1 MTPERVN
8 SDRTADADAQ
18 TWRMLAL
25 SGIAF
30 AVLFVVGFLLSGGDT
45 PDYSAPDQEWTK
57 WADDNESNNQVS
69 VILSLL
75 AGVAF
80 LLFAGIIRSVL
91 GAAEATERG
100 FAPLARAAFAGAV
113 TGITGIV
120 TAIVM
125 IGAASF
131 HGSDSNPAVSRA
143 VIDASAGPFLLAS
156 MGFAALLG
164 AAGLLTLRTGVFG
177 RWTAIVALIGSI
189 GFLVTFLAVT
199 DADNGDTV
207 FGIGYPIGFLCL
219 AIWSIATSLATF
231 RKSPTTTTSDAIPAS
246 SA

>member
-1 MTPERVN
+1 MTRSSEETFMSAERAY
-8 SDRTADADAQ
+8 SDRPADSDAQ

-30 AVLFVVGFLLSGGDT
+30 ALLFVVGFLLSGGDT

-57 WADDNESNNQVS
+57 WAGDNESNNQIS

-91 GAAEATERG
+91 GAAEATARRS
-100 FAPLARAAFAGAV
+100 FAPLARAAFAGGLV
-113 TGITGIV
+113 GIAGIV
-120 TAIVM
+120 MAIVM

-143 VIDASAGPFLLAS
+143 VIDAA
-156 MGFAALLG
+156 
-164 AAGLLTLRTGVFG
+164 
-177 RWTAIVALIGSI
+177 
-189 GFLVTFLAVT
+189 
-199 DADNGDTV
+199 
-207 FGIGYPIGFLCL
+207 
-219 AIWSIATSLATF
+219 
-231 RKSPTTTTSDAIPAS
+231 
-246 SA
+246 